1 MKLKPVL
8 TEKSLD
14 EAKNGNYTFL
24 VDNKLNKYQIRGLIS
39 EVFGVNVTR
48 VRTMKVPGEI
58 KKTPQGKNRIILPQ
72 KKAVVT
78 LTGKEKINLFET
90 KKKS

>member
-1 MKLKPVL
+1 MKLTPVL

-14 EAKNGNYTFL
+14 QAKDGNYTFL
-24 VDNKLNKYQIRGLIS
+24 VDTKLNKYQIRKLVS

-48 VRTMKVPGEI
+48 VRTLKVPGEI
-58 KKTPQGKNRIILPQ
+58 KKTTKGKNRIILPQ
-72 KKAVVT
+72 KKAIVT

-90 KKKS
+90 KKK